1 MEKKRLEL
9 VVTGI
14 LVLVLAGLVINTVV
28 GKDKAVSSSLQVDRV
43 DESEVIVTGKGA
55 QKNDKVESED
65 KDMAWGR
72 DPFTLVGPDAP
83 VSASGNLELN
93 GIIWDDAKPYVIIN
107 GEVLRAGDFLGNNM
121 VVYIGKTSVIMDNG
135 TEQIEL
141 KLWE

>member
-14 LVLVLAGLVINTVV
+14 LVLILAGLVIKTMV
-28 GKDKAVSSSLQVDRV
+28 GKDKTVSSSLQVRRV
-43 DESEVIVTGKGA
+43 DEFEIMATSKGA

-65 KDMAWGR
+65 KDVAWGR
-72 DPFTLVGPDAP
+72 DPFILVRPDAP
-83 VSASGNLELN
+83 VSTSGNLELN

-121 VVYIGKTSVIMDNG
+121 VVYIGRTSVIMDNG

>member
-14 LVLVLAGLVINTVV
+14 LVLILAGLVIKTMV
-28 GKDKAVSSSLQVDRV
+28 GKDKTVSSSLQVRRV
-43 DESEVIVTGKGA
+43 DEFEIMATSKGA

-65 KDMAWGR
+65 KDVAWGR
-72 DPFTLVGPDAP
+72 DPFILVRPDAP
-83 VSASGNLELN
+83 VSTSSNLELN

-121 VVYIGKTSVIMDNG
+121 VVYIGRTSVIMDNG